1 MKNHELKKSEAQFN
15 ILAQR
20 NEELSSIVAN
30 LEAFRNIVLVLIVIA
45 ALVYVGTGCG

>member
-1 MKNHELKKSEAQFN
+1 MAGFQV
-15 ILAQR
+15 ILSGRFWVIA
-20 NEELSSIVAN
+20 ED